1 MLKVD
6 ESGLKGIRVFFD
18 YSYNFSVN
26 VKLFPNKKLKL
37 MNRSFILIKNW

>member
-6 ESGLKGIRVFFD
+6 ESGLKGIGVFFD

-26 VKLFPNKKLKL
+26 VKLFPNKKLKE
-37 MNRSFILIKNW
+37 NWWIDHLF